1 MVRKILIPPLH
12 PKQQIIYDS
21 DARFKVIA
29 AGRRFGKTRLALS
42 VALEYAVNQGKK
54 VWWVAPASSVS
65 QKHWDLVKTLLAG
78 NWSSKSEI
86 YHELQFHYTNEAGI
100 KQYGSLTFRSGDRP
114 DNLRGD
120 GLELV
125 VFDEAAYIHPYVWT
139 VLRPSLNDKK
149 GDAIF
154 ISTPN
159 GLNWFYTLYNRG
171 ISDIQTWREWQ
182 SWQHTSYD
190 NPFLDPAEIDAD
202 KNEMT
207 EDEFAQEHLAQF
219 NELEGR
225 VFRNVNAVAVLD
237 QQTTRQRDHVYTFG
251 IDWARK
257 HDATVISI
265 MDATDSKQA
274 DIVRLTSMDFTTQ
287 RAIITGLISKWK
299 PLRVLV
305 EENAAGMPII
315 DEFRSE
321 GVNVEPFYTS
331 HTSKPPLI
339 QSLALAIEKQSIE
352 ILSDDSAVGKI
363 QYNELK
369 AYEMKLSRSGSN
381 WSYSAP
387 RGMLDDTVIA
397 LALSWKAAQEVK
409 PTPIIIGH
417 NPFYGTSS
425 KTVSPPTRMSAAKQ
439 KARERIMELLGE
451 K

>member
-12 PKQQIIYDS
+12 PKQQKIYDS
-21 DARFKVIA
+21 GSRFKVIA

-42 VALEYAVNQGKK
+42 IALDYAVNQGKK

-65 QKHWDLVKTLLAG
+65 QKHWDLIKTLLNG
-78 NWSSKSEI
+78 NWSGKSEI
-86 YHELQFHYTNEAGI
+86 YHELQFHYTDDSGE
-100 KQYGSLTFRSGDRP
+100 KKYGSITFRSGDRP

-120 GLELV
+120 GLDLV
-125 VFDEAAYIHPYVWT
+125 IFDEAAYINPYVWT

-171 ISDIQTWREWQ
+171 LSDIDTWREWEC
-182 SWQHTSYD
+182 WQHTSYD

-207 EDEFAQEHLAQF
+207 REEFEQEHLALFHEQ
-219 NELEGR
+219 EGR

-237 QQTTRQRDHVYTFG
+237 QQTVRKRDHVYTFG

-257 HDATVISI
+257 HDATVVSI
-265 MDATDSKQA
+265 MDATDSKQV
-274 DIVRLTSMDFTTQ
+274 DVVRLTSMDFTTQ
-287 RAIITGLISKWK
+287 RSIITGLIARWK
-299 PLRVLV
+299 PAKVLV

-321 GVNVEPFYTS
+321 GIKVEPFYTS

-339 QSLALAIEKQSIE
+339 QALALAIEKQTIE
-352 ILSDDSAVGKI
+352 ILSDESAVGRI

-369 AYEMKLSRSGSN
+369 AYEMKLSRSGSS
-381 WSYSAP
+381 WSYGAP

-397 LALSWKAAQEVK
+397 LALAWRAAQEAK
-409 PTPIIIGH
+409 PTPVIIGH
-417 NPFYGTSS
+417 NPFYGSS
-425 KTVSPPTRMSAAKQ
+425 TKVTPPPSRMSEIKQ
-439 KARERIMELLGE
+439 RARERLIALLGE